1 MDGEVRSRRTHCIVV
16 DGEWKNMLEK
26 VGQWKENVQL
36 VIESCDK
43 YMN

>member
-1 MDGEVRSRRTHCIVV
+1 MRRRRTHCIVV

-26 VGQWKENVQL
+26 VQQGKEHVQF
-36 VIESCDK
+36 VIDHCDK